1 MVTNALLG
9 VTAIAAVDSVA
20 APLDA
25 YNAYGLPG
33 LLIVFLAVIWLD
45 SRRIERKNDEK
56 QAQFLSALEKLGERF
71 DSLKDYCRE
80 KRDRG
85 LK

>member
-9 VTAIAAVDSVA
+9 VAAVAAVDSVA

-33 LLIVFLAVIWLD
+33 LLICFLVALWFD
-45 SRRIERKNDEK
+45 SRRIEKKNDEK
-56 QAQFLSALEKLGERF
+56 QEQFLEALEKLGERF
-71 DSLKDYCRE
+71 DSLKDFCRE
-80 KRDRG
+80 KRDRWP
-85 LK
+85 K

>member
-9 VTAIAAVDSVA
+9 ITAIAAVDSVS

-45 SRRIERKNDEK
+45 SRRIEKKNDEK
-56 QAQFLSALEKLGERF
+56 QEQFLSALEKLGERF
-71 DSLKDYCRE
+71 DSLKDFCRE
-80 KRDRG
+80 KRERG
-85 LK
+85 PK

>member
-56 QAQFLSALEKLGERF
+56 QEQFLSALEKLGERF
-71 DSLKDYCRE
+71 DSLKDFCRE
-80 KRDRG
+80 KRG
-85 LK
+85 PK